1 MFWRKRLRERKFDR
15 TLFINRSKNELLV
28 VEIYVDDIIFRA
40 TSSGFALS
48 FAEEMKTEFEMS
60 RVGELIFFLGLQIRL
75 LKDEIFLSQSK
86 YAKELV
92 KKFGIESSKHSR
104 TPMNAATK
112 PSKDAF
118 KKDIEQKIYKSM
130 IGSLLYLTTSHPNIS
145 FSVGAS
151 VRYQENPKQSY

>member
-60 RVGELIFFLGLQIRL
+60 RVGELILFLGL
-75 LKDEIFLSQSK
+75 
-86 YAKELV
+86 
-92 KKFGIESSKHSR
+92 
-104 TPMNAATK
+104 
-112 PSKDAF
+112 
-118 KKDIEQKIYKSM
+118 
-130 IGSLLYLTTSHPNIS
+130 
-145 FSVGAS
+145 
-151 VRYQENPKQSY
+151 